1 MDVLVVDTAHGHSE
15 NVLQAIARG
24 LSYGFEIMEA
34 SGLPDGTVYPAL
46 RRLEQ
51 AGLLAS
57 SWEDQEAAHA
67 EKRPARRH
75 YHLTAEG
82 RRALAS
88 ALERFPGLHAVVVS
102 SRARGQEA

>member
-1 MDVLVVDTAHGHSE
+1 MDRKIKLTFATGV
-15 NVLQAIARG
+15 VLQAIARG
-24 LSYGFEIMEA
+24 HSYGFEIMEA

-57 SWEDQEAAHA
+57 SWEDQETAHA
-67 EKRPARRH
+67 EKRPPRRH
-75 YHLTAEG
+75 YQLTPDG

-88 ALERFPGLHAVVVS
+88 ALERFPGLHAVLGSPRV
-102 SRARGQEA
+102 RGQEV

>member
-1 MDVLVVDTAHGHSE
+1 MPKPIKLTFATGM
-15 NVLQAIARG
+15 VLQAIARG
-24 LSYGFEIMEA
+24 HSYGFEIMDA

-67 EKRPARRH
+67 ERRPARRH
-75 YHLTAEG
+75 YRLTADG
-82 RRALAS
+82 RKALAT
-88 ALERFPGLHAVVVS
+88 ALERFPGLHAVLVPTRV
-102 SRARGQEA
+102 REREA